1 MTRRDIYRTG
11 PDGEPD
17 YDGYDEIPEE
27 EDDWEWNLFNDSF
40 NW

>member
-1 MTRRDIYRTG
+1 MRRDIYRTD

-17 YDGYDEIPEE
+17 YDGYEEIPEE
-27 EDDWEWNLFNDSF
+27 DEDWRLFNDSF

>member
-1 MTRRDIYRTG
+1 MTRRDIYRTD

-17 YDGYDEIPEE
+17 YDGYDEIPDPD
-27 EDDWEWNLFNDSF
+27 DDWEWNLFNDSF